1 MNKQGR
7 KPVTQRTESPTL
19 LHEEVFGNFLK
30 IEPDL
35 QAELESKGLVARFVD
50 AKKLYEMNGYHKN
63 GWVPYKRD
71 ANAKLGLSDFK
82 FGTDPDGIVRRGTLI
97 LAVKSVDQVNK
108 HKAALEL
115 KANRGRMINKTK
127 ADELRD
133 MVRSTGTKTQ
143 VHEGYEEN
151 E

>member
-1 MNKQGR
+1 MNKQGK
-7 KPVTQRTESPTL
+7 KPLTQRPIQAES
-19 LHEEVFGNFLK
+19 LHEEVFGDTLK
-30 IEPDL
+30 VDADL
-35 QAELESKGLVARFVD
+35 QAELATKNFACRWVD

-63 GWVPYKRD
+63 GWVPYRRD
-71 ANAKLGLSDFK
+71 ANAKVGLSDFK

-97 LAVKSVDQVNK
+97 LAVKSIEAHNK

-115 KANRGRMINKTK
+115 RANRGRAINKTK

-133 MVRSTGTKTQ
+133 MVRTTGVKAV

-151 E
+151 